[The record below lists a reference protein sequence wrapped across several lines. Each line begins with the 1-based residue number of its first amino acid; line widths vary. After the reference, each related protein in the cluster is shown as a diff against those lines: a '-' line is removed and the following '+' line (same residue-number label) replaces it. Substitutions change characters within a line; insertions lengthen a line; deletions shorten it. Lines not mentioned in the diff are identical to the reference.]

1 VGVGPP
7 LIAPAPALTPV
18 LTFRPRAMVWLCC
31 TAELPAFTL
40 LLTFSPRATVWLWF
54 GGKVPAFTC
63 VLTFI
68 FVFSFLEILSLI
80 AAMAVAPLVKWLNR
94 AGYYR
99 RIFFSAWSS
108 DWRGAGEIAGRRT
121 ASHKHKSLVIAR
133 LFRYGER

>member
-1 VGVGPP
+1 
-7 LIAPAPALTPV
+7 
-18 LTFRPRAMVWLCC
+18 
-31 TAELPAFTL
+31 
-40 LLTFSPRATVWLWF
+40 
-54 GGKVPAFTC
+54 
-63 VLTFI
+63 
-68 FVFSFLEILSLI
+68 VFSFLEILSLI

>member
-1 VGVGPP
+1 GVGVGPP

-99 RIFFSAWSS
+99 RICVSAWSS
-108 DWRGAGEIAGRRT
+108 DWRGASEIAGRGAVT
-121 ASHKHKSLVIAR
+121 NTEPGHKPGFYFAGS
-133 LFRYGER
+133 